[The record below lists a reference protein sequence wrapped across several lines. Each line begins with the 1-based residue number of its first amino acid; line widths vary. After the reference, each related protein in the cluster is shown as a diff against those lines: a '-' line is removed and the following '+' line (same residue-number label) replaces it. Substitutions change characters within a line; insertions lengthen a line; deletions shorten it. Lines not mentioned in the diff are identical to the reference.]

1 MTELSANLH
10 AMLPSTY
17 DDQNCSIARALEVV
31 GERWT
36 LLLVRDALLGIRRF
50 EDFQARLGVS
60 RAVLSDRL
68 GQLVEHGVMERVRYQ
83 RRPDRYEYTLTE
95 LGLGLWPVLKALDQW
110 SASLT
115 GREAPRQFRHRDCG
129 GRAGVAVRCEK
140 CGQELTTD
148 DVVSFPTPG
157 APVSRIAKLDESVG
171 REMARERP
179 LLEPVRG

>member
-1 MTELSANLH
+1 
-10 AMLPSTY
+10 MLPSTY
-17 DDQNCSIARALEVV
+17 DDQNCSVARALEVV

-36 LLLVRDALLGIRRF
+36 ILLVRDALLGIRRF

-68 GQLVEHGVMERVRYQ
+68 AQLVEQGLMERVRYQ

-95 LGLGLWPVLKALDQW
+95 LGRGLWPAINALDQW
-110 SASLT
+110 GAAFT
-115 GREAPRQFRHRDCG
+115 GRVSPRQFRHRDCG
-129 GRAGVAVRCEK
+129 GRPRANVRCEE

-148 DVVSFPTPG
+148 DVVSFPAPG
-157 APVSRIAKLDESVG
+157 AKVSRITALDESVAHEL
-171 REMARERP
+171 RRERP